1 MSSIITPA
9 QLSLRYLRPVVA
21 FDIDETLMGYGNQ
34 PREDVI
40 QFLKLF
46 VKFGCDVVVWSNGCG
61 AYDDDSVS
69 YAQRIVKEL
78 GLEGVRVVEKGSLD
92 PDITIDDLDIWTR
105 ISEGTL
111 GRVNIR
117 V

>member
-1 MSSIITPA
+1 M
-9 QLSLRYLRPVVA
+9 RYLRPTVA
-21 FDIDETLMGYGNQ
+21 FDVDETLLGEGNR

-40 QFLKLF
+40 QFLRLF
-46 VKFGCDVVVWSNGCG
+46 HKFGCDVVVWSNGRG
-61 AYDDDSVS
+61 AYDESSVE
-69 YAQRIVKEL
+69 YAKRICNEIGVAPI
-78 GLEGVRVVEKGSLD
+78 VRVVEKGSFD

>member
-1 MSSIITPA
+1 M
-9 QLSLRYLRPVVA
+9 RNYLQPVVA
-21 FDIDETLMGYGNQ
+21 FDVDDTLLDHQGNA
-34 PREDVI
+34 REDVI
-40 QFLKLF
+40 ALLRLLQ
-46 VKFGCDVVVWSNGCG
+46 KFGCEIIVWSNGG
-61 AYDDDSVS
+61 GPNEESIP
-69 YAQRIVKEL
+69 YAKRICREL
-78 GLEGVRVVEKGSLD
+78 AIDALVLEKGSLQ

>member
-1 MSSIITPA
+1 M
-9 QLSLRYLRPVVA
+9 RYLRPIVA
-21 FDIDETLMGYGNQ
+21 FDVDETLMGYGNE

-46 VKFGCDVVVWSNGCG
+46 VKFGCDVVVWSNGGC
-61 AYDDDSVS
+61 DEDSEV
-69 YAQRIVKEL
+69 YAARVVKDL
-78 GLEGVRVVEKGSLD
+78 GLEGVRVIKKGSID

>member
-1 MSSIITPA
+1 M
-9 QLSLRYLRPVVA
+9 
-21 FDIDETLMGYGNQ
+21 DETLIGYGGA

-46 VKFGCDVVVWSNGCG
+46 VKFGCDVVIWSNGRG
-61 AYDDDSVS
+61 AYDENSIE
-69 YAQRIVKEL
+69 YCYRIIQEL
-78 GLEGVRVVEKGSLD
+78 GLVGARVCEKGSFT